1 MHAPLKHKRI
11 IAIWFIVTWPKVS
24 RMSDLVNIDHP
35 HHKSINYNW
44 KHSKRIEWLR
54 ETELQHTKSCQAT
67 NSYTKW
73 GKMTDP
79 VLGNLWYFQL
89 CRSNNVTAQYIELD
103 LTWMW
108 VGAEKLELHVR
119 YLHSSRL
126 SAFLAR
132 RPNYKGMREAAARIG
147 QACCPGC
154 CWAGEHV
161 SRWDDGT
168 QATTMA
174 CPKAW
179 VQHGPMAISPLW
191 GVPGTAGSAL
201 LSWSGKYSRLKHG
214 VKTQV
219 WAVTYVSFLAIMVFS
234 TTNRYFILSC

>member
-103 LTWMW
+103 LTWKW

-132 RPNYKGMREAAARIG
+132 RPDYKGMREAAARTG

-179 VQHGPMAISPLW
+179 VQLVLW
-191 GVPGTAGSAL
+191 PFHPSGVYLAQQAL
-201 LSWSGKYSRLKHG
+201 LYFPGLENTQGWNMVLKP
-214 VKTQV
+214 
-219 WAVTYVSFLAIMVFS
+219 
-234 TTNRYFILSC
+234 RYELLLMHLS